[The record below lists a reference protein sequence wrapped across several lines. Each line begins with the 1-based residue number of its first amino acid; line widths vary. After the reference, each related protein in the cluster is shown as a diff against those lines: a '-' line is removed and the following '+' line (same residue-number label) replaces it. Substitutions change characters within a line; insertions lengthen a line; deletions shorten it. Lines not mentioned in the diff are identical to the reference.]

1 MARQEGL
8 PPHRGLL
15 VPRLLATGLSVSVAS
30 HAEQLLRPYRRLQL
44 LNLNEHLPHMRLA
57 LRLARKAYGETSPN
71 PEVGAVLVA
80 KGKVIGRG
88 WHHRAGQP
96 HAEIEA
102 LRDAERR
109 GNPTKGATIYV
120 TLEPCCTHG
129 RTPPCTDAIIRAG
142 IRRVVVAATD
152 PNPKHVG
159 LGFELLRQAGIE
171 VVPGI
176 LAEEATRLNEAF
188 NHWIVHRT
196 PFVTLKAAM
205 TLDGKIATESGESK
219 WITGEESRAH
229 AMTLRQGA
237 DAILAGVNTILA
249 DDPSLTVRLS
259 GNQANAKHLRRIIL
273 DSRARTPVTAKVVT
287 DEAASLTTIVVGPE
301 AAKRRVAALAKRVR
315 VIEAPST
322 EGRIDLPWLL
332 KQLGE
337 EQVTSLLVEGGGEVN
352 GSFIDQRLAHRVAFF
367 YAPMILGGKL
377 SRPGVGGRGATCRAD
392 LLSLREIAWRKFG
405 VDLFMTARC
414 DAVAG
419 A

>member
-1 MARQEGL
+1 
-8 PPHRGLL
+8 
-15 VPRLLATGLSVSVAS
+15 
-30 HAEQLLRPYRRLQL
+30 
-44 LNLNEHLPHMRLA
+44 MRLA

-71 PEVGAVLVA
+71 PMVGAVLVA

-142 IRRVVVAATD
+142 IKRVVVAATD

-159 LGFELLRQAGIE
+159 LGLELLRKAGIA
-171 VVPGI
+171 VVSGV

-196 PFVTLKAAM
+196 PFVTVKAAM

-229 AMTLRQGA
+229 SMTLRQGA
-237 DAILAGVNTILA
+237 DAILVGVNTILA
-249 DDPSLTVRLS
+249 DDPSLTVR
-259 GNQANAKHLRRIIL
+259 QVTKAKPLRRIIL
-273 DSRARTPVTAKVVT
+273 DSRALTPLTAKVVT
-287 DEAASLTTIVVGPE
+287 DESAALTSIVVGPD
-301 AAKRRVAALAKRVR
+301 APKKRVAALAKRVR
-315 VIEAPST
+315 LVEAPAT
-322 EGRIDLPWLL
+322 DGRINVPWLL
-332 KQLGE
+332 KTLGE

-367 YAPMILGGKL
+367 YAPKILGGKR
-377 SRPGVGGRGATCRAD
+377 SKPGVGGRGATSRAE
-392 LLSLREIAWRKFG
+392 LLPLRDMEWRTFG
-405 VDLFMTARC
+405 VDLFLTARC
-414 DAVAG
+414 DSPKPA
-419 A
+419 